1 MSLQLNIWA
10 SKMQKA
16 IPMKFQKEKSICQ
29 NQLTGDKKAESHSSK
44 IKDNVVLAGLSLQLE
59 LLNQLN

>member
-44 IKDNVVLAGLSLQLE
+44 IKDNVVLAGLSL
-59 LLNQLN
+59 